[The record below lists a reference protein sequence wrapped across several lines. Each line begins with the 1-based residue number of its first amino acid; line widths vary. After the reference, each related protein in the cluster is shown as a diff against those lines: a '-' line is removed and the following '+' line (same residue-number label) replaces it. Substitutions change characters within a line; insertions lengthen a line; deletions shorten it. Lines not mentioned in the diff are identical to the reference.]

1 MHAGQGTE
9 LHAPD
14 GLAQPRRAST
24 RARKPR
30 SAARRA
36 CLASGACDVRACGV
50 RAACVRR
57 ACGVRAACV
66 RRACGVHAY
75 GEELF
80 RIGSLLRRSGEP
92 PGNGRGSGL
101 RAQG

>member
-1 MHAGQGTE
+1 
-9 LHAPD
+9 
-14 GLAQPRRAST
+14 
-24 RARKPR
+24 
-30 SAARRA
+30 
-36 CLASGACDVRACGV
+36 
-50 RAACVRR
+50 VRR

-66 RRACGVHAY
+66 RRACGVQAY